1 MKIAAITDDGTT
13 ISRHFG
19 RAPYYM
25 VLTVE
30 DGKIVDR
37 DRRNKLGHG
46 QFRHQGGQ
54 HRDAHGRHG
63 YGAGA
68 ESRHER
74 MAATI
79 IDCQVLL
86 CGGMGW
92 GAYESMKAK
101 GIAPIVTDIRNIDAA
116 VQAYLDGTI
125 VDQRGLLH

>member
-1 MKIAAITDDGTT
+1 MKIAAISDDGAT

-19 RAPYYM
+19 RAPYY
-25 VLTVE
+25 VVVTVE
-30 DGKIVDR
+30 DGKVVDR
-37 DRRNKLGHG
+37 DRRNKMGHA
-46 QFRHQGGQ
+46 QFRHRGGQ
-54 HRDAHGRHG
+54 HQEAQGRHG

-68 ESRHER
+68 AGRHER

-92 GAYESMKAK
+92 GAYESLQAKA
-101 GIAPIVTDIRNIDAA
+101 ITPIVTDIRDIDAA

-125 VDQRGLLH
+125 VDQRELLH